1 MQTDNILTLK
11 ERKFL
16 TELLNEKVADLSLEY
31 DNNILHIQKKL
42 KLYPRK
48 ERWVLDGILYVTV
61 VEHEGAD
68 MKWLGPIVKCCDK
81 VERPYSDAN
90 LRMQGKLI

>member
-1 MQTDNILTLK
+1 MKLKNLLTRK

-16 TELLNEKVADLSLEY
+16 VDLLNEKVADLSKEW
-31 DNNILHIQKKL
+31 DNSILSIQKKL

-48 ERWVLDGILYVTV
+48 ERWVMCGIQYVTV
-61 VEHEGAD
+61 IEKEGAP

-81 VERPYSDAN
+81 VERPFSDHN
-90 LRMQGKLI
+90 LWKQGKL